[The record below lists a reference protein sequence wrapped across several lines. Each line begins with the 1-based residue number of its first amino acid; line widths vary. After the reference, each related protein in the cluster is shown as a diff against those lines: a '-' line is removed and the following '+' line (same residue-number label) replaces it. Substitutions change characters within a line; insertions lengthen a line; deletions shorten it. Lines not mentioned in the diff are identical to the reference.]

1 MLCNQGVR
9 RIGLPPEQEVGSSNL
24 PGRTIKSTTYIQF
37 SCRCGCLM
45 SERGWV
51 NGWAVSG
58 VSADKLLNLWCADRC
73 FGIPDLLLAG
83 QPVNVR
89 ISRIPRGLDRPSPT
103 ALRDL
108 GSNACSQ
115 CRRSCRLLALGSG
128 PNEFARLLSLG
139 PGASSIRVR
148 CNHDNYKATTPLRTA
163 VESL

>member
-1 MLCNQGVR
+1 MEVLEAIR
-9 RIGLPPEQEVGSSNL
+9 APPEQKVGSSNL

-139 PGASSIRVR
+139 PGAELCKGPLQPRHLQSHDTAPDR
-148 CNHDNYKATTPLRTA
+148 C
-163 VESL
+163 

>member
-9 RIGLPPEQEVGSSNL
+9 RIGLPPEQKVCGSNPL
-24 PGRTIKSTTYIQF
+24 GRTIKSTTYIQF

-89 ISRIPRGLDRPSPT
+89 ISRISRGLDRPSPT

-115 CRRSCRLLALGSG
+115 CRSHAVCSLSVQARTNSRACCPSG
-128 PNEFARLLSLG
+128 PAR
-139 PGASSIRVR
+139 SSVRVR
-148 CNHDNYKATTPLRTA
+148 CNHDTYKATTPLRTV
-163 VESL
+163 VESS